1 MSEQPYSDYLKDH
14 KSMILRDYLAID
26 RTILTN
32 ESAFMAYIR
41 TALALLAAG
50 VSLIKFF
57 NDPVMHVLGWAFM
70 GIGSVLAMYGYH
82 RYHQIDNL
90 MHKVKGDYIEQQLKT
105 HKKSKGLTS
114 WALNLFRRS

>member
-1 MSEQPYSDYLKDH
+1 
-14 KSMILRDYLAID
+14 MILRDYLAID

-32 ESAFMAYIR
+32 ETAFMAYVR

-70 GIGSVLAMYGYH
+70 GIGTVLAMYGYH
-82 RYHQIDNL
+82 RYRQVDNL
-90 MHKVKGDYIEQQLKT
+90 MHKVKGDLIEEHLKGT
-105 HKKSKGLTS
+105 KKMKEVSN
-114 WALNLFRRS
+114 WALRLFRKNN